1 MRLNYSP
8 LGKINVCGLHG
19 VQLDGGRASDCG
31 GSGNAGGNGT
41 ATVSYAGLEDGN
53 HTLAVCASRR
63 GGGGGGQSPT
73 CATYAWDVG

>member
-1 MRLNYSP
+1 M
-8 LGKINVCGLHG
+8 HG

-31 GSGNAGGNGT
+31 GSASDGDGT
-41 ATVSYAGLEDGN
+41 ATASYAGLEDGN

-63 GGGGGGQSPT
+63 GGGGGQSPT